1 MHTLL
6 HLETSNFYR
15 KIVQEICRE
24 LGIGYFHAAGPDE
37 AFSVL
42 RAEPVSLILT
52 AMELEGGNSVSFIN
66 GLNSSDFRNI
76 PVIVFTGNDTLEDR
90 KAMYDLGIVDFIL
103 KTNDREVIKHSISVF
118 NREDPMS
125 SAIGSLRYAVLDDS
139 LVDRK
144 VIERIFTMHGIRNVD
159 YFSSGQDLLE
169 SGKKYDVYLVDLV
182 LKDTSGDKIITAIRG
197 RNDDAVMIAISG
209 VENVKT
215 ISRVLS
221 IGASDYITKPF
232 NYEIFI
238 ARLKTNIRNYLLLC
252 EVRTKTAQLE
262 LMAITDSLTGISNR
276 RHLFDVLTVETEKA
290 RRYGSSYALL
300 LLDIDHFK
308 KLNDTYGHQKG
319 DDLIR
324 RVADVLKNSIR
335 TVDVAGRYG
344 GEEFLVVLTESDLE
358 GAAAVAERI
367 RKEVMKIDDGLI
379 TVSGG
384 VAVYGGETGDELL
397 KKADALLYRAKNE
410 GRNRI
415 CR

>member
-24 LGIGYFHAAGPDE
+24 LEIGYFHATGPDE
-37 AFSVL
+37 AFTVL
-42 RAEPVSLILT
+42 RSEPVSLILT
-52 AMELEGGNSVSFIN
+52 AMELEGGNSISFIH
-66 GLNSSDFRNI
+66 GLNASEFKNI

-103 KTNDREVIKHSISVF
+103 KTSDREVIKHSISVF

-144 VIERIFTMHGIRNVD
+144 VIERIFSMHGIRNAD
-159 YFSSGQDLLE
+159 YFASGQELLA
-169 SGKKYDVYLVDLV
+169 SDKKYDVYLIDLV
-182 LKDTSGDKIITAIRG
+182 LKDTSGDKVITAVRG
-197 RNDDAVMIAISG
+197 RNEDAVMIAISG

-262 LMAITDSLTGISNR
+262 MMAVTDSLTGISNR
-276 RHLFDVLTVETEKA
+276 RHLFSVLNVETEKA
-290 RRYGSSYALL
+290 RRYGSSFALL
-300 LLDIDHFK
+300 LFDIDHFK
-308 KLNDTYGHQKG
+308 KHNDTYGHQKG
-319 DDLIR
+319 GDVLR
-324 RVADVLKNSIR
+324 KVADVLRNSIR

-358 GAAAVAERI
+358 GASAVAERI
-367 RKEVMKIDDGLI
+367 RKEVSKIDGGLVTI
-379 TVSGG
+379 SGG
-384 VAVYGGETGDELL
+384 VSVYGGETGEELL
-397 KKADALLYRAKNE
+397 KKADVFLYRAKNE

-415 CR
+415 CC